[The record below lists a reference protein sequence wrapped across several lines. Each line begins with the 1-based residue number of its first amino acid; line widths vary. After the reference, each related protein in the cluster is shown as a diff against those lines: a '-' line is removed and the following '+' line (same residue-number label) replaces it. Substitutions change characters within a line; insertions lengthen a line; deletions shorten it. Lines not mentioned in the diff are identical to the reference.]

1 MKYSRAVI
9 YKIDQEKRTVQQLW
23 EYGKELRHKWYSPVT
38 SLVQYEPDKDSVMVY
53 SATPEMKLEH
63 GKAVGAPNPYLMEF
77 NYGSKEPAL
86 EIRIEGSMGYQAM
99 PFRVEQAFNHKNG
112 VK

>member
-1 MKYSRAVI
+1 
-9 YKIDQEKRTVQQLW
+9 
-23 EYGKELRHKWYSPVT
+23 
-38 SLVQYEPDKDSVMVY
+38 
-53 SATPEMKLEH
+53 MKLEH